1 MSLKSIKQITL
12 GFICFAVIAFSSLAV
27 ATSSAIALPE
37 TGPMAAMEEMA
48 EDTSNKME
56 ETAENAQKAVEEGME
71 NAAQKAQEAKEAVED
86 KVKESPEKTE
96 EAKEDGGGI
105 VDKVKSLFSGE

>member
-12 GFICFAVIAFSSLAV
+12 GFICFAIIAFSSLAV

-71 NAAQKAQEAKEAVED
+71 NATQKAQEAKEAVGN
-86 KVKESPEKTE
+86 KVKEDTE
-96 EAKEDGGGI
+96 NTKAADEDEGNI
-105 VDKVKSLFSGE
+105 IDKVKSLFSGE